1 MTARLDSA
9 LKRELDIEGELYTLT
24 LTPQGFK
31 LTPKGKRLG
40 YELQWADLV
49 SGDAALATELRASL
63 AHVPPP
69 TPEPPPTPPRAAR
82 AARAKPRTRR

>member
-24 LTPQGFK
+24 LTPRGFK

-69 TPEPPPTPPRAAR
+69 THVPPPAPPRAAR